1 MPFDAIRCGL
11 PRLGCEGQSTRDPV
25 PALAPVLFEQLHLA
39 DGHAPVHGLAHVVN
53 GEQGSG
59 AGGEGFHFHA
69 GLAVGFGLRHTTK
82 RDLNNILRV

>member
-1 MPFDAIRCGL
+1 MTCRPSQGWQL
-11 PRLGCEGQSTRDPV
+11 LTRHPV